1 MQLTCEY
8 LKKAGYKDITITTVF
23 HQWMGGFPQD
33 ESKAYAVISWGAAAA
48 VLSGA
53 TKVIVKSIHEALGIP
68 TKEANAAGLKATKQ
82 MVAMLKSQV
91 LPMTAEMEMET
102 NLICIETRSIVDK
115 IIELGGGD
123 IAIGAIRSFEAG
135 VIDIPFAPSQY
146 NLGRVIPARD
156 NEGAVRFLD
165 HGNLPFNEDIIAFH
179 KSKMEQRSKCEKRA
193 VSYQMVIDDIYAIS
207 KGRLVGRPK

>member
-1 MQLTCEY
+1 
-8 LKKAGYKDITITTVF
+8 
-23 HQWMGGFPQD
+23 
-33 ESKAYAVISWGAAAA
+33 
-48 VLSGA
+48 
-53 TKVIVKSIHEALGIP
+53 
-68 TKEANAAGLKATKQ
+68 

-146 NLGRVIPARD
+146 NLGRVIPARIMKS
-156 NEGAVRFLD
+156 VRFLITEICR
-165 HGNLPFNEDIIAFH
+165 LM
-179 KSKMEQRSKCEKRA
+179 K
-193 VSYQMVIDDIYAIS
+193 IS
-207 KGRLVGRPK
+207 